1 VRKKATWR
9 VAAAAFLIVAV
20 EVVILLAPRNEPSRP
35 GGPYHVTGGNPAPP
49 APNSWLLDAS
59 LMGNPLAS
67 VDYAGGALTFYQSW
81 VVGYY
86 YDEVPIKLDPTTKI
100 WGPGLTVISADFIDG
115 VRLQGGSGYVIGF
128 AAYTYKDVD
137 GKNLPVPD
145 FDLVYEVTDTDGDKF
160 TISGNSLIPSSAG
173 LQKTATT
180 ATDDATGLHA
190 LWWLIPDEIDGAP
203 DCIPFSEVRVRVH
216 LGIAGEIKVEHGA
229 VRNELILAWSA
240 PFHCQEDRANHRVAL
255 DKKFGGGYF
264 TTADEKRYSSD
275 RVWLTP
281 EEAEKI
287 LGRKLTP
294 AFTLPTGQEYYDA
307 YRPSMDKWDVNPADL
322 KGVTPDMTDAEA
334 LNLIGNNKFER
345 ETGQPADESE
355 NAVPDESEM
364 WFDIFAGGF
373 GGMTG

>member
-1 VRKKATWR
+1 MRKKATWR
-9 VAAAAFLIVAV
+9 FAAVAFLVVAV
-20 EVVILLAPRNEPSRP
+20 EVVVLLALRNEHSRSD
-35 GGPYHVTGGNPAPP
+35 GPYQVTDGNPAPP

-86 YDEVPIKLDPTTKI
+86 YDEVPIKLDPTAKI
-100 WGPGLTVISADFIDG
+100 WGPSFTVISANILDR
-115 VRLQGGSGYVIGF
+115 VMLQGGSGYVIGF

-137 GKNLPVPD
+137 GKDLPVPD
-145 FDLVYEVTDTDGDKF
+145 FDLVYEVTDKDGDKF
-160 TISGNSLIPSSAG
+160 TISGESLIPSSAG
-173 LQKTATT
+173 LQKAATT

-190 LWWLIPDEIDGAP
+190 LWWLIPDGIDGAP
-203 DCIPFSEVRVRVH
+203 DCIPFSEVRVRIH
-216 LGIAGEIKVEHGA
+216 LGIAGELKVDKGA
-229 VRNELILAWSA
+229 VRNELMSAWSA
-240 PFHCQEDRANHRVAL
+240 PFRCQEDWANHRVAL
-255 DKKFGGGYF
+255 YKKFGGGYYK
-264 TTADEKRYSSD
+264 TKDEKRYSAD

-345 ETGQPADESE
+345 ETGQPADEFE
-355 NAVPDESEM
+355 NAVPDKSDM
-364 WFDIFAGGF
+364 WIDIFAGGF
-373 GGMTG
+373 VGMAG